1 MWLKHV
7 SWTLCHPN
15 IKAYYTALRFYGGS
29 WGLQDFIKGENCKKK
44 KKIMI
49 TEYVNSDSKVI
60 NDIHMYHICLLLGLY
75 PHFCGSEHGMYW
87 CSWVTNKW
95 KLSCNLIRYT
105 GFPQKIMLKEQQST
119 FYSKKSM
126 PLLNSARNDKFLYFM
141 TISLLLIG
149 CLCTYIIYFICLFII
164 YFTSLLYIASGGV
177 SMFNSLILS
186 CTVSDPGEIEWSKN
200 VIFLCL
206 IFYIKPKTCSFF
218 M

>member
-44 KKIMI
+44 KKMMIHVI
-49 TEYVNSDSKVI
+49 TEYVNSDSKVLS
-60 NDIHMYHICLLLGLY
+60 NIHMYHICLLLGLY

-126 PLLNSARNDKFLYFM
+126 PLLNSARNDKFLYFYDNK
-141 TISLLLIG
+141 SADDRLF
-149 CLCTYIIYFICLFII
+149 TYMCNIFHLPFHHLFH
-164 YFTSLLYIASGGV
+164 FH
-177 SMFNSLILS
+177 
-186 CTVSDPGEIEWSKN
+186 TVHCVRRG
-200 VIFLCL
+200 
-206 IFYIKPKTCSFF
+206 FYV
-218 M
+218 

>member
-1 MWLKHV
+1 MIHV
-7 SWTLCHPN
+7 
-15 IKAYYTALRFYGGS
+15 
-29 WGLQDFIKGENCKKK
+29 
-44 KKIMI
+44 I
-49 TEYVNSDSKVI
+49 TEYVNSDSKVLS
-60 NDIHMYHICLLLGLY
+60 NIHMYHICLLLGLY

-95 KLSCNLIRYT
+95 KLSCNLNRYT

-126 PLLNSARNDKFLYFM
+126 PLLNSVRNDKFIFM
-141 TISLLLIG
+141 TISLLMIG
-149 CLCTYIIYFICLFII
+149 CLRTCVIYFICLFTT
-164 YFTSLLYIASGGV
+164 YFISILYIVSEGV
-177 SMFNSLILS
+177 SMFNSLIHVLS
-186 CTVSDPGEIEWSKN
+186 STVSDPGEIEWSKN